1 MFASRFAK
9 PARIAAASMILTC
22 AAAAAWPSNVY
33 AVLLGSVSATSAT
46 ESPVVVTVVNRNT
59 GKVAQRAFLESERA
73 FRITLVPGN
82 YRFYAFADA
91 NRNGVRDPE
100 EAVSVA
106 YALAN
111 PLRAGETI
119 ELPAFDI
126 R

>member
-1 MFASRFAK
+1 
-9 PARIAAASMILTC
+9 MILTFS
-22 AAAAAWPSNVY
+22 AATASPSSVY
-33 AVLLGSVSATSAT
+33 ALLLGSVGASTAT
-46 ESPVVVTVVNRNT
+46 ESPVVVMVVNRNT

-73 FRITLVPGN
+73 FQIPLVPGN

-106 YALAN
+106 YALRN
-111 PLRAGETI
+111 PLRAGEKI